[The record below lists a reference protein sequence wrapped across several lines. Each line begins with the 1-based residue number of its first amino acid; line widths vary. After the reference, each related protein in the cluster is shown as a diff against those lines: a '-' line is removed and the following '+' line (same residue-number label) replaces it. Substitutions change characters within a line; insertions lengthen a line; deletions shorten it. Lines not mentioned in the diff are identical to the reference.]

1 MWRFGLRRANAN
13 NQFCTVQKLFEQYE
27 KETKHEVSSAT
38 QKVKPNIKILST
50 NEVNNILIPM
60 IDETTDEDL
69 IAEVEDE
76 PQENHDDEKMR
87 SKTLEET
94 KKVNDET
101 NNDLTVLSEVAGD
114 SQISAVKR
122 EPLEDQPKKKKKSKK
137 KRNVI
142 HFCPLECGYSCTQD
156 DFTNTQD
163 PLQHMTRIHKVSQS
177 DIRQGLYKFKRV
189 KLEA

>member
-1 MWRFGLRRANAN
+1 MDCDN
-13 NQFCTVQKLFEQYE
+13 
-27 KETKHEVSSAT
+27 
-38 QKVKPNIKILST
+38 
-50 NEVNNILIPM
+50 
-60 IDETTDEDL
+60 L

-122 EPLEDQPKKKKKSKK
+122 ESLEDQPKKKKSKK

-156 DFTNTQD
+156 DFNNTQD
-163 PLQHMTRIHKVSQS
+163 PLQHMTRIHKVTQS